1 MFEQLVA
8 DAAKKES
15 DKKDKKGK
23 EKRKSGS
30 RGRNSEDHEEAKMP
44 NFNT

>member
-1 MFEQLVA
+1 VFEQLVA

-23 EKRKSGS
+23 GKRKPGS
-30 RGRNSEDHEEAKMP
+30 RSRNSEDHEEAKTP
-44 NFNT
+44 NFNP